1 MKAKSDFVFRFNI
14 LIICPSVV
22 DIGDE
27 DDDDSSTG
35 NSQLLQSHDTV
46 EFELLVLVRLPS
58 CVARE

>member
-14 LIICPSVV
+14 RITCPAVVV
-22 DIGDE
+22 DVVDV
-27 DDDDSSTG
+27 DSLAG